1 MGRPQSL
8 GGSGEAARIDDGTQ
22 RAQGGELIHQR
33 AAPVGRTR
41 DVRALPAYQAPPPA
55 LRTGSA
61 RIASVVMT
69 SPNVSSIWASAASC
83 SARWPMC
90 WPPARSRSRLAV
102 EADDT
107 ITR

>member
-41 DVRALPAYQAPPPA
+41 DGRAQPAYEEPPPA
-55 LRTGSA
+55 GRPGRAAGSVRQWPADLRHLLRHADPG
-61 RIASVVMT
+61 R
-69 SPNVSSIWASAASC
+69 AAGRC
-83 SARWPMC
+83 H
-90 WPPARSRSRLAV
+90 RSR
-102 EADDT
+102 
-107 ITR
+107 